1 MRENDVKEI
10 SLVSV
15 TGRVSSIEGGGDL
28 PSKYL
33 DNVRGVMVENRT
45 IEHKKEWSA
54 FLQKWEDDEH
64 VISVVRKHTHFVLND
79 GVNSV
84 RVLGAPQSHLDPLQ
98 VVYDKF
104 EPVEERNA
112 VGDLFSFIVGSRLKG
127 HQYVERMLPV
137 NTILT
142 AVGTVKLSDN
152 SFVIEPPTSSPYILS
167 RQTLPEVLQDLK
179 DATWT
184 PKVAMVIF
192 GGISLSVLG
201 YMGWK
206 QLCRWKEKR
215 RRERLVEEMERM
227 RENGGS
233 QSECCVVCLD
243 NPRGVVLIPCGH
255 VCMCILCADN
265 MDTCPVC
272 RGQIEQIVR
281 TFNA

>member
-1 MRENDVKEI
+1 MQENDVKEI

-15 TGRVSSIEGGGDL
+15 TGRVSSIDGEDL

-33 DNVRGVMVENRT
+33 DSVRGVMVENKT
-45 IEHKKEWSA
+45 IEHKREWSA
-54 FLQKWEDDEH
+54 PFQRWIDDEH
-64 VISVVRKHTHFVLND
+64 VISVIRKHTNFVLND
-79 GVNSV
+79 GVNNV

-104 EPVEERNA
+104 EPVEEQNA
-112 VGDLFSFIVGSRLKG
+112 VGHLFNFIVGSQLKG

-142 AVGTVKLSDN
+142 AVGTVKLSET
-152 SFVIEPPTSSPYILS
+152 SFIIEPPSSSPYILS

-192 GGISLSVLG
+192 GSISLSVIG

-206 QLCRWKEKR
+206 QLSRWKEKR

-233 QSECCVVCLD
+233 QSDSCVVCLD
-243 NPRGVVLIPCGH
+243 HPRGVVLIPCGH